1 MSDANSG
8 LAQSLE
14 KLALRILETAPVKA
28 LALYFAAGHPMLM
41 DAVIADRQS
50 GRLSNEQFV
59 DSHVLHLMR
68 APVAQIRRIYVQ
80 VGPEFSD
87 SFAADIVRYLRDK
100 PQGKFGKHRYSVDDM
115 GIDVAHFNAKC
126 ENFRR
131 HFGVG
136 SES

>member
-8 LAQSLE
+8 LAQSVE

-28 LALYFAAGHPMLM
+28 LALYFAARYPMLM

-50 GRLSNEQFV
+50 GRLPNERFV
-59 DSHVLHLMR
+59 DSYFLDLMR
-68 APVAQIRRIYVQ
+68 DPVGRIRKMYGQ
-80 VGPEFSD
+80 LSLEFTD
-87 SFAADIVRYLRDK
+87 SFAADIVRYLREK
-100 PQGKFGKHRYSVDDM
+100 PQGKFGKHRYSIDDM
-115 GIDVAHFNAKC
+115 GIDVADFSARCQNY
-126 ENFRR
+126 RR